1 MAGAVMGP
9 VRWLRRGISLL
20 LGWALVGAGGCVL
33 PLGQPPVRAWAAGEL
48 EGIGRDAPVVA
59 ENEIFSAARQEIRL
73 IAAINE
79 TVGFQLALRSAQPM
93 TIPLKIEISNLTGPR
108 GNISGQTH
116 AKFYRVGEVRV
127 ERFGSWYPEHTGRPA
142 VPTDFPD
149 KLIPWEAPGAD
160 VVALDNT
167 RNALVWGDL
176 SVPPTTDAGE
186 YVGKLL
192 LRNTTNNVVLATYNM
207 RLRVMPVALP
217 SEPDLAV
224 ICRVDPRDLL
234 AEYLGWP
241 HEPAEVVRLLP
252 DNPDHAAAIGL
263 VNATM
268 RLFHEHGMTP
278 VLWASFPKYRPL
290 RDRRVE
296 VDWAPYDALVSGWL
310 SGEAFDDLVGLK
322 RWPIP
327 ASIEFPNAERE
338 GGLADARY
346 ARLLSAYLAECAR
359 HFAERGWLDR
369 AFLRLIG
376 PEPLDATSVERV
388 ERTLAIVRQSEVNLP
403 VVAHLPLRSLRGLG
417 WRDSPL
423 IELPDVGIWA
433 PPGMWFE
440 PGAIREER
448 ARGRE
453 IWMLPDRPPYS
464 GTLAVESLTSD
475 AECLAW
481 QAYRYGIQG
490 LWIEHAAECGTVDD
504 GRGGGRLPAA
514 DCLIYSGRPYGV
526 TDRPLGSIRLKRL
539 RRGLQDHA
547 CLKLLERRGKPGAG
561 RLLAEQLVPWG
572 GTDACVDNLVSCRPA
587 AWPRDPRMLAMARE
601 VLLREL
607 AADVAPQ
614 IVDADLA
621 ARRTDWAVLMSQPG
635 RLRAAATGVRLIP
648 GEQGFNARAFC
659 SVLNVSESE
668 VAGSWQVLSPPV
680 GWTPLPMSQIRV
692 GPHCQRMAEMDFQL
706 GGLAY
711 NPDGVQPLQLQFVA
725 DGLGAI
731 TAPARLAVAACPLAP
746 RPPIVDGDLSDWALA
761 SNNAA
766 GDFRLVRGPEAGLGQ
781 SDRPTLGTQAFF
793 CMDRE
798 RLYVAVRCE
807 SKAGEPPICRAEN
820 FVTVDGGVPW
830 GQDLVE
836 ILIDPRRVP
845 EGTSADLYALQ
856 VKPNG
861 VLVATKGCHT
871 EPQVG
876 QCETWLSGAQVAVQ
890 VRDEAW
896 VVELSLPLAALGARA
911 TDNTLWGFN
920 VTRLEARRGEYSSWS
935 GARGSCYR
943 PQALGNLLLLAR

>member
-1 MAGAVMGP
+1 MAP

-48 EGIGRDAPVVA
+48 EGIERDAPVVA

-142 VPTDFPD
+142 VPTDFSD

-167 RNALVWGDL
+167 RNTLVWVDL

-217 SEPDLAV
+217 SEPNLAV

-440 PGAIREER
+440 PGAVREER

-464 GTLAVESLTSD
+464 GTLAVE
-475 AECLAW
+475 
-481 QAYRYGIQG
+481 
-490 LWIEHAAECGTVDD
+490 
-504 GRGGGRLPAA
+504 
-514 DCLIYSGRPYGV
+514 
-526 TDRPLGSIRLKRL
+526 
-539 RRGLQDHA
+539 
-547 CLKLLERRGKPGAG
+547 
-561 RLLAEQLVPWG
+561 
-572 GTDACVDNLVSCRPA
+572 
-587 AWPRDPRMLAMARE
+587 
-601 VLLREL
+601 
-607 AADVAPQ
+607 
-614 IVDADLA
+614 
-621 ARRTDWAVLMSQPG
+621 
-635 RLRAAATGVRLIP
+635 
-648 GEQGFNARAFC
+648 
-659 SVLNVSESE
+659 
-668 VAGSWQVLSPPV
+668 
-680 GWTPLPMSQIRV
+680 
-692 GPHCQRMAEMDFQL
+692 
-706 GGLAY
+706 
-711 NPDGVQPLQLQFVA
+711 
-725 DGLGAI
+725 
-731 TAPARLAVAACPLAP
+731 
-746 RPPIVDGDLSDWALA
+746 
-761 SNNAA
+761 
-766 GDFRLVRGPEAGLGQ
+766 
-781 SDRPTLGTQAFF
+781 
-793 CMDRE
+793 
-798 RLYVAVRCE
+798 
-807 SKAGEPPICRAEN
+807 
-820 FVTVDGGVPW
+820 
-830 GQDLVE
+830 
-836 ILIDPRRVP
+836 
-845 EGTSADLYALQ
+845 
-856 VKPNG
+856 
-861 VLVATKGCHT
+861 
-871 EPQVG
+871 
-876 QCETWLSGAQVAVQ
+876 
-890 VRDEAW
+890 
-896 VVELSLPLAALGARA
+896 
-911 TDNTLWGFN
+911 
-920 VTRLEARRGEYSSWS
+920 
-935 GARGSCYR
+935 
-943 PQALGNLLLLAR
+943 